1 MALLNLQARVGRLF
15 YIHNNKTPA
24 NLFIILEAYRG
35 KENIDPMFSHER
47 NIQKQKLYYGYPS
60 QNENDNYGYSMNPLS
75 YAASQQSCDS
85 GPNRG
90 NIKDTMTIDT
100 RDLFAQQ
107 TPGVF
112 RNASPKSPTSDR
124 GHDDLARMYFNGP
137 LE

>member
-1 MALLNLQARVGRLF
+1 MTSTK
-15 YIHNNKTPA
+15 NKGPA
-24 NLFIILEAYRG
+24 NTFITLEAYRG

-47 NIQKQKLYYGYPS
+47 NIQKQQYYYGYPS

-85 GPNRG
+85 GSNRAG
-90 NIKDTMTIDT
+90 IKDSMTVDT
-100 RDLFAQQ
+100 RDLFGQQ

-112 RNASPKSPTSDR
+112 QNASPKSPMAEM
-124 GHDDLARMYFNGP
+124 GHDDIARMYFNGP